1 MGKLIISENELR
13 YIKNLYNGLLF
24 EQAENDGRLRIDFGA
39 DFQQGKYDVKSLNV
53 TEVYKKLEPL
63 KKFFSDNEGGDI
75 KLYIESSE
83 SNSTPPPGMKDGDL
97 SKYRLQTIKSVVE
110 GWLNKS
116 IPKWKDN
123 AIIEEY
129 IVKPEERQEKYTRG
143 VDKATDP
150 KYLEDQYVYMEVGVD
165 KTLKPLQSKT
175 PTLPKKGYG
184 YIKPGTK
191 IEPFGND
198 EITLECNEVYLTK
211 GDGVKSGP
219 EQKFIGFDR
228 TINIGEG
235 SGSLDLTLDPLSIP
249 DRFVVYNAT
258 NNQPILDTLW
268 MGFINDRHI
277 YELKKLKDNYK
288 DAPAFN
294 VLDFTGLKGRG
305 KYKVKSANKV
315 VNATQ
320 KSAGLLGMGVALDT
334 GYDYDNPEI
343 VKGVRKT
350 KGEPQTFKIQ
360 KTNDLTKL
368 RIIVYSPLEETMFK
382 VKISCLSN
390 EPEAVVN
397 N

>member
-1 MGKLIISENELR
+1 MGKLIISENELKH
-13 YIKNLYNGLLF
+13 IKNLYNGLLF

-83 SNSTPPPGMKDGDL
+83 SNSTPPLGMKDGDL

-110 GWLNKS
+110 GWLNKV
-116 IPKWKDN
+116 IPNWKDN
-123 AIIEEY
+123 ATIEEY
-129 IVKPEERQEKYTRG
+129 IVKPEERQEKYTKG

-184 YIKPGTK
+184 YIKPGTQ
-191 IEPFGND
+191 IEPFGKD

-268 MGFINDRHI
+268 MGNINSRQI
-277 YELKKLKDNYK
+277 YELKKLQDRYK
-288 DAPAFN
+288 DYLAFN
-294 VLDFTGLKGRG
+294 VLDFTGLKGKG
-305 KYKVKSANKV
+305 KYNQVK
-315 VNATQ
+315 
-320 KSAGLLGMGVALDT
+320 
-334 GYDYDNPEI
+334 YDNPGRYQDGSGGFETHTYYEYDNPNI
-343 VKGVRKT
+343 VKGLRRT

-360 KTNDLTKL
+360 KTKDLTKL
-368 RIIVYSPLEETMFK
+368 RIIVYSPLEETMFR
-382 VKISCLSN
+382 VKLSCLTN
-390 EPEAVVN
+390 EPEAVVSN
-397 N
+397 

>member
-97 SKYRLQTIKSVVE
+97 SKYRLQTIKSVIE

-116 IPKWKDN
+116 IPNWKDN
-123 AIIEEY
+123 ATIEEY

-150 KYLEDQYVYMEVGVD
+150 KYLADQYVYMEVGVD

-184 YIKPGTK
+184 YIKPGTQ
-191 IEPFGND
+191 IDPFGKD
-198 EITLECNEVYLTK
+198 EITLECNEFYLTK
-211 GDGVKSGP
+211 GDGVKAGP

-228 TINIGEG
+228 TISIGEG

-249 DRFVVYNAT
+249 DRFVVYNAA
-258 NNQPILDTLW
+258 NNQPILDTQW
-268 MGFINDRHI
+268 MGFINNRHI
-277 YELKKLKDNYK
+277 YELKKLKDKYK
-288 DAPAFN
+288 DVPAFN
-294 VLDFTGLKGRG
+294 VLDFTGLKGKG
-305 KYKVKSANKV
+305 EYKV
-315 VNATQ
+315 VNVNRP
-320 KSAGLLGMGVALDT
+320 KSDGALGGGFTRDV
-334 GYDYDNPEI
+334 GYEYDNPQV
-343 VKGVRKT
+343 VKGLRRT

-390 EPEAVVN
+390 EPEAVAN

>member
-13 YIKNLYNGLLF
+13 HIKNLYNGLLF

-97 SKYRLQTIKSVVE
+97 SKYRLQTIKSIVE

-116 IPKWKDN
+116 IPDWKNN
-123 AIIEEY
+123 ATIEEY

-150 KYLEDQYVYMEVGVD
+150 KYLADQYVYMEVGVD

-184 YIKPGTK
+184 YIKPGTQ
-191 IEPFGND
+191 IEPFGKD
-198 EITLECNEVYLTK
+198 EITLECNEFYLTK
-211 GDGVKSGP
+211 GDGVKAGP

-228 TINIGEG
+228 TISIGEG

-249 DRFVVYNAT
+249 DRFVVYNAA

-294 VLDFTGLKGRG
+294 VLDFTGLKGKG
-305 KYKVKSANKV
+305 EYKV
-315 VNATQ
+315 VNVNRP
-320 KSAGLLGMGVALDT
+320 KSDGALGGGFTRDV
-334 GYDYDNPEI
+334 GYEYDNPQV
-343 VKGVRKT
+343 VKGLRRT

-390 EPEAVVN
+390 EPEAVAN

>member
-116 IPKWKDN
+116 IPDWKNN
-123 AIIEEY
+123 ATIEEY

-184 YIKPGTK
+184 YIKPGTQ
-191 IEPFGND
+191 IDPFGKD
-198 EITLECNEVYLTK
+198 EITLECNEFYLTK
-211 GDGVKSGP
+211 GDGVKAGP

-228 TINIGEG
+228 TISIGEG

-249 DRFVVYNAT
+249 DRFVVYNAA
-258 NNQPILDTLW
+258 NNQPILDTQW
-268 MGFINDRHI
+268 MGFINNRHI
-277 YELKKLKDNYK
+277 YELKKLKDKYK
-288 DAPAFN
+288 DVPAFN
-294 VLDFTGLKGRG
+294 VLDFTGLKGKG
-305 KYKVKSANKV
+305 EYKV
-315 VNATQ
+315 VNVNRP
-320 KSAGLLGMGVALDT
+320 KSDGALGGGFTRDV
-334 GYDYDNPEI
+334 GYEYDNPQV
-343 VKGVRKT
+343 VKGLRRT

-390 EPEAVVN
+390 EPEAVAN